1 MDTEDCVEVGILV
14 EKRELVLEERIVVV
28 SLVVLG

>member
-1 MDTEDCVEVGILV
+1 METEDCVEEGILV
-14 EKRELVLEERIVVV
+14 EKSVLVLEERIVVV